1 MQLIYWIYLLAAIIS
16 EVIATSS
23 LKLSEGF
30 SNLIPSIVTIIGYIA
45 SFFFLSLAIKTI
57 PLSIAYT
64 LWAGIGTVAI
74 VLISIFVFKQSIDIP
89 AILGIVLISVGVIV
103 IQLFSSSVSH

>member
-1 MQLIYWIYLLAAIIS
+1 MQWIYWIYLLAAIIS

-30 SNLIPSIVTIIGYIA
+30 SNLIPSITTIIGYIV

-74 VLISIFVFKQSIDIP
+74 VLISIFVFKQPVDIP
-89 AILGIVLISVGVIV
+89 AILGIILITVGVIV
-103 IQLFSSSVSH
+103 IQLFSSSISH